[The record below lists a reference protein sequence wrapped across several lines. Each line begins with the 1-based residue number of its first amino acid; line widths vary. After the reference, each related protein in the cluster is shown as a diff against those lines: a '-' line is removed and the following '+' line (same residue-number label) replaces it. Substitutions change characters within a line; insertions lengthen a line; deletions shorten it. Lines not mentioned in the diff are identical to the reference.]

1 MPCSGLSTDEQRMLP
16 AYFEDSLNLPAEL
29 LNSPHRLRD
38 IVYPEERRRLPGR
51 IIAKSLRASAPES
64 RLDKVVCEL
73 TCP

>member
-29 LNSPHRLRD
+29 LNAPHRLRD

-51 IIAKSLRASAPES
+51 IIAKSLRASLPRAGWI
-64 RLDKVVCEL
+64 R
-73 TCP
+73 